1 MYNDFVMVGPATD
14 IGRTHGDAI
23 GWHVE
28 HRVGQLLAQAVHAP
42 NHHKVVD
49 VSIMWASSRN
59 RGLTTRSNHRSST

>member
-42 NHHKVVD
+42 NT
-49 VSIMWASSRN
+49 SQSRRCIN
-59 RGLTTRSNHRSST
+59 HVGLFPQPGFDHALEP

>member
-42 NHHKVVD
+42 EHITK
-49 VSIMWASSRN
+49 SSMY
-59 RGLTTRSNHRSST
+59 RSCGPLPATGV